1 MLFKRFGLISPAE
14 GAETITYLAV
24 SPEVEGKS
32 GLYFENNKAKE
43 PSKLAQD
50 DALAQRL
57 WDESAR
63 LVGI

>member
-1 MLFKRFGLISPAE
+1 MISPPA
-14 GAETITYLAV
+14 GAKTITYLAV
-24 SPEVEGKS
+24 SPQVDGTT
-32 GLYFENNKAKE
+32 GLYFENNKPKD

-50 DALAQRL
+50 DELAQRL